1 MARPRKT
8 VPSTDPLLDLTKKT
22 EILEREMSAQRA
34 AMDRLKQMSSVRPQ
48 PLNVRE
54 RTESEPLKRRAS
66 R

>member
-1 MARPRKT
+1 M
-8 VPSTDPLLDLTKKT
+8 VPSTDPLLDLSKKT

-48 PLNVRE
+48 PLNIHE
-54 RTESEPLKRRAS
+54 RPESEPLKRRAS

>member
-1 MARPRKT
+1 
-8 VPSTDPLLDLTKKT
+8 LLDLTKKT

-54 RTESEPLKRRAS
+54 RTASEPLKRRAS

>member
-54 RTESEPLKRRAS
+54 RTASEPLKRRAS

>member
-8 VPSTDPLLDLTKKT
+8 VPSTDPLLDLSKKT

-34 AMDRLKQMSSVRPQ
+34 AMERLKQMSSVRPQ
-48 PLNVRE
+48 PLNIRE
-54 RTESEPLKRRAS
+54 RAESEPLKRRAS

>member
-8 VPSTDPLLDLTKKT
+8 VPSTDPLLDLTKNT

>member
-8 VPSTDPLLDLTKKT
+8 VPSTDPLLDLSKKT

-34 AMDRLKQMSSVRPQ
+34 AMDRLRQMSSVRPQ
-48 PLNVRE
+48 PLHVRE
-54 RTESEPLKRRAS
+54 RAESDPLKRRAS